1 MLFNSLDF
9 AIFFPLVFIGYWFF
23 FSKTVKL
30 QNTFLLVASYFFYAC
45 WDWKFVL
52 LLLGVTVFN
61 FYLGKYLINVLPG
74 RKKTVLV
81 FGILINLLVL
91 GWFKYFNFFVDS
103 FKGAYSFLGYNFEI
117 SLYTV
122 ILPVGISFYIFQ
134 CISYI
139 TDVYRGQT
147 EASDDLHSFLL
158 FVAFFP
164 QLISGPIERKNH
176 LMPQIVRKRLFD
188 YPLAVNGMRLI
199 LLGLF
204 EKMVI
209 ADNCAPVVARI
220 YDAYEVQSG
229 STLFFGTILYSFQI
243 YGDFSGYS
251 HMAIGCAALLGF
263 TLKDNFRYPYLAK
276 NIADFWRRW
285 HMSFSGWLRDY
296 IYFPLGGSRKGDLIQ
311 IRNLIIVFV
320 ISGIWHGAKW
330 TFVVYGFSHAV
341 LYICYIYY
349 KKWFKEDKELPS
361 STYSDRLF
369 DVIAFGFTFTYLTL
383 ARVFFKSSSVN
394 EALHYLSIVFSKS
407 LLTKPDMSRGLILC
421 MFLFLGIE
429 YLQKNKKHI
438 LDISFI
444 KYRTARYSIYLVMI
458 LLICYFSGE
467 SDSFIYF
474 KF

>member
-9 AIFFPLVFIGYWFF
+9 AVFFPLVFIGYWFLF
-23 FSKTVKL
+23 KKNVKS
-30 QNTFLLVASYFFYAC
+30 QNIFLLLASYFFYSC
-45 WDWKFVL
+45 WDWRFVL
-52 LLLGVTVFN
+52 LLIASTLIN
-61 FYLGKYLINVLPG
+61 FYIGNAITVARTKNRKPILII
-74 RKKTVLV
+74 
-81 FGILINLLVL
+81 GILINLLIL
-91 GWFKYFNFFVDS
+91 AYFKYFNFFIDGFNGS
-103 FKGAYSFLGYNFEI
+103 YSFLGYEFKI
-117 SLYTV
+117 SFHEV
-122 ILPVGISFYIFQ
+122 ILPVGISFYTFQ

-139 TDVYRGQT
+139 TDVYRKHT
-147 EASDDLHSFLL
+147 EPSKDLFSFLL

-176 LMPQIVRKRLFD
+176 LMPQIIKKRLFD

-220 YDAYEVQSG
+220 YDAYEIQSG
-229 STLFFGTILYSFQI
+229 STLFFGAVLYSFQI

-285 HMSFSGWLRDY
+285 HMSFSNWLRDY

-330 TFVVYGFSHAV
+330 TFVIYGFSHAV
-341 LYICYIYY
+341 LYIFYIYY
-349 KKWFKEDKELPS
+349 KKWSDKYEKLVS
-361 STYSDRLF
+361 SKSFETLSNI
-369 DVIAFGFTFTYLTL
+369 IAFGFTFTYLTL
-383 ARVFFKSSSVN
+383 ARIFFKSSSVN
-394 EALHYLSIVFSKS
+394 EALNYLRLVFSKT
-407 LLTKPDMSRGLILC
+407 LFLKPDMSRGLVLC

-429 YLQKNKKHI
+429 YLQRDKKHI

-444 KYRTARYSIYLVMI
+444 RYKVVRYSIYLLMM
-458 LLICYFSGE
+458 LFICYFSGE

-474 KF
+474 RF

>member
-9 AIFFPLVFIGYWFF
+9 AVFFPLVFIAYWFIF
-23 FSKTVKL
+23 NKNVRL
-30 QNTFLLVASYFFYAC
+30 QNLFLLLASYLFYAC
-45 WDWKFVL
+45 WDWRFVL
-52 LLLGVTVFN
+52 LLIASTLVNFYVAKAIAAVNPKRKRTVLWVGIIANLSVLGVF
-61 FYLGKYLINVLPG
+61 KYL
-74 RKKTVLV
+74 
-81 FGILINLLVL
+81 
-91 GWFKYFNFFVDS
+91 NFFIDS
-103 FKGAYSFLGYNFEI
+103 LNGSYSFFGYGFEI
-117 SLYTV
+117 SLYTLL
-122 ILPVGISFYIFQ
+122 LPVGISFYTFQ

-139 TDVYRGQT
+139 TDVYRGHT
-147 EASDDLHSFLL
+147 DASDDLQSFLL

-176 LMPQIVRKRLFD
+176 LMPQIERKRLFD
-188 YPLAVNGMRLI
+188 YPMAVNAMRMI

-209 ADNCAPVVARI
+209 ADNCAPVVAQI
-220 YDAYEVQSG
+220 YNSYELQSG

-251 HMAIGCAALLGF
+251 HMAIGCAGLLGF

-296 IYFPLGGSRKGDLIQ
+296 IYFPLGGSRRGDLVQ

-330 TFVVYGFSHAV
+330 TFVIYGFSHAA
-341 LYICYIYY
+341 LYVAYIYY
-349 KKWFKEDKELPS
+349 KKWNVTHNYISNSKSLQVTGNF
-361 STYSDRLF
+361 
-369 DVIAFGFTFTYLTL
+369 IAFGFTFVYLTL
-383 ARVFFKSSSVN
+383 ARVFFKSSSVT
-394 EALHYLSIVFSKS
+394 EAIEYLGLVFSES
-407 LLTKPDMSRGLILC
+407 LLSRPDISRGLILC
-421 MFLFLGIE
+421 LFVFLGLE
-429 YLQKNKKHI
+429 CLQRNKKHV

-444 KYRTARYSIYLVMI
+444 RFRVTRYGIYLFML
-458 LLICYFSGE
+458 LLIAYFSGE

-474 KF
+474 RF